1 MQALKELMFLSSVLV
16 PRPVVPRRRRL
27 TLPSQRMEPFSR
39 EQSEMPSVRKVWR
52 SFSMKRRASS
62 GVRRSGSVTSSMSG
76 VPQRL

>member
-1 MQALKELMFLSSVLV
+1 MFFISVLV
-16 PRPVVPRRRRL
+16 PSPISPRLRRL
-27 TLPSQRMEPFSR
+27 TLPSQRIDPDSK
-39 EQSEMPSVRKVWR
+39 EQSEMPSARKVWR

>member
-1 MQALKELMFLSSVLV
+1 MNELMFFISVLV
-16 PRPVVPRRRRL
+16 PNSVVPRRRSEM
-27 TLPSQRMEPFSR
+27 LPSQRIEPLSS
-39 EQSEMPSVRKVWR
+39 EQSEMPRVRKVWR

>member
-1 MQALKELMFLSSVLV
+1 MFLSSVLV
-16 PRPVVPRRRRL
+16 PSPLEPRRRRL
-27 TLPSQRMEPFSR
+27 TLPSQRMEPLSM
-39 EQSEMPSVRKVWR
+39 EQSEMPSARNVRR